1 MSKDNAAANNVWGT
15 EALSLRTQ
23 LKYFV
28 KTTAKPEAI
37 YKYLISE
44 KATTLVVLTL
54 R

>member
-1 MSKDNAAANNVWGT
+1 MRQQITYREQNRY
-15 EALSLRTQ
+15 LSG

-28 KTTAKPEAI
+28 KTTAKAEAI